1 MYVCMNV
8 QSIAKKSSIL
18 KVRKKDLHVLKI
30 GKLVLLNF
38 MMYLL
43 NFFAIG
49 NRVFNFCLPKT
60 DSDNWRF
67 G

>member
-1 MYVCMNV
+1 MNV
-8 QSIAKKSSIL
+8 QSIAKKIEYI
-18 KVRKKDLHVLKI
+18 KGQKERFTCVKNRKISAFEFYDV
-30 GKLVLLNF
+30 
-38 MMYLL
+38 L